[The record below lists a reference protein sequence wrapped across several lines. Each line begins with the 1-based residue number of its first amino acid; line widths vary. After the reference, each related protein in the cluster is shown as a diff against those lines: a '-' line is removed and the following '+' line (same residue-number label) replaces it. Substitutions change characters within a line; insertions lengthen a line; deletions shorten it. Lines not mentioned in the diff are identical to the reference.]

1 MGKRSDFP
9 RHPRDDYST
18 PVEALEPLIRFLDK
32 SRVIIE
38 PCPGAGKLVKHMREA
53 GYCVLSVEKDAREY
67 QYFTIAGDDNRS
79 IFVTN
84 PPWTREV
91 LHPIIV
97 NLSDQA
103 PTWLLLDADWM
114 HLASAR
120 PFLSRL
126 RVIVSVGRVQWF
138 SGSPSAGKD
147 NSAWYRFE
155 RPSRRVT
162 RFHGRA

>member
-1 MGKRSDFP
+1 VGKRSDFP

-18 PVEALEPLIRFLDK
+18 PAEAFHPLIRFLDK
-32 SRVIIE
+32 ARPIIE
-38 PCPGAGKLVKHMREA
+38 PCPGAGKLVRHMRQA
-53 GYCVLSVEKDAREY
+53 GLEVVECKADARTEDY
-67 QYFTIAGDDNRS
+67 GAPLFQ
-79 IFVTN
+79 FVTN

-91 LHPIIV
+91 LHAILV

-103 PTWLLLDADWM
+103 TTWLLMDADWM
-114 HLASAR
+114 HLACAK
-120 PFLSRL
+120 PYLNRL

-138 SGSPSAGKD
+138 AGSPSTAKD

-155 RPSRRVT
+155 RPSRRAHT